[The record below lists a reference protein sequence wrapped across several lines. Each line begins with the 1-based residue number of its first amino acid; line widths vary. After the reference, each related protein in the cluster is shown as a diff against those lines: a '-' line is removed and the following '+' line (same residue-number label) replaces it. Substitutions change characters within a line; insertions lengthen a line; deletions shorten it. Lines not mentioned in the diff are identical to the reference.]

1 MVEKLVIQEILR
13 RAVVEGPIEVYKVGY
28 FFNQDHFGVNTK
40 KLVIEAR
47 NQAHAVVLLR
57 NYLFEH
63 TRTPL
68 SPLGPTFDLFDCISD
83 IIYDQDPCDIKTLTN
98 IVIENEFTNDT
109 MWLKKKDNSDD
120 IIVR

>member
-1 MVEKLVIQEILR
+1 MEKLVIQEILS

-28 FFNQDHFGVNTK
+28 YYFNKDHFGVDPK

-47 NQAHAVVLLR
+47 NQAHAIVLLR

-68 SPLGPTFDLFDCISD
+68 SPSGPTFDLFDCISD
-83 IIYDQDPCDIKTLTN
+83 ILYDQDPCNIKTLTD

-109 MWLKKKDNSDD
+109 LWLKKKDNSDD